1 MVPLGRLLLIG
12 ALIASVVDAADVL
25 PADLVG
31 EWATDASVFRG
42 GALHQ
47 GLAMYLTVD
56 GGGALI
62 AAPPPIGARGPA
74 RYDAKARL
82 LTLAL
87 SEHGQPV
94 ATCAFV
100 HDRSATTLK
109 AQEGAC
115 GNEIFR
121 RRRDRVPEHILKT
134 LR

>member
-1 MVPLGRLLLIG
+1 
-12 ALIASVVDAADVL
+12 
-25 PADLVG
+25 VG

-47 GLAMYLTVD
+47 GLSMYLKAD
-56 GGGALI
+56 GVGALI

-74 RYDAKARL
+74 SYDPKTRL
-82 LTLAL
+82 LTLRL

-100 HDRSATTLK
+100 HDASRTTLT

-115 GNEIFR
+115 GNEVFR
-121 RRRDRVPEHILKT
+121 RRRARVPDHILKM
-134 LR
+134 LE